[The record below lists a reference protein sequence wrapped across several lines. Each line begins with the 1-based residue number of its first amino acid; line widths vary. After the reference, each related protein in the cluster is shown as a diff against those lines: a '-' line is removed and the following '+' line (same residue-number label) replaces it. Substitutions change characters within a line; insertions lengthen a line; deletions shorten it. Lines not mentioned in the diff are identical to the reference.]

1 MLYIIADQD
10 GDEDTGNLTES
21 GEVNCK
27 RFGDH
32 FQRRRGIARVATL
45 TPRTGKGGDGTTWDN
60 RPFQT
65 ASVVSTRL
73 AKRPLVSF
81 DSIDAL
87 VESVLG
93 NIGGDE
99 HVLVVWLLEDVR
111 ALVDALAAASTFRYP
126 SSVARRVGALG
137 GGDVVEVDA
146 KSCRVVSDAIEVAE
160 SESEASESEASQD
173 EASQDEASQ
182 DEASDD
188 EAPRASEAAPRV
200 APRAAAAPRI
210 ALRPKAPEAPKAPRA
225 GTPTR
230 AGTSRAGAPRAG
242 ARRPASAP
250 RSRRREADEADE
262 QSCCVQ

>member
-21 GEVNCK
+21 GEVNCQ
-27 RFGDH
+27 RFGEH

-73 AKRPLVSF
+73 AKRPIVSF
-81 DSIDAL
+81 GSIDAL
-87 VESVLG
+87 VESVVG
-93 NIGGDE
+93 NVGGDE

-126 SSVARRVGALG
+126 GSVARRVGALG
-137 GGDVVEVDA
+137 GGDVVEIDA

-160 SESEASESEASQD
+160 SESESEAEDDASEDDASEEDASEEDASEED
-173 EASQDEASQ
+173 EA
-182 DEASDD
+182 
-188 EAPRASEAAPRV
+188 
-200 APRAAAAPRI
+200 
-210 ALRPKAPEAPKAPRA
+210 
-225 GTPTR
+225 G
-230 AGTSRAGAPRAG
+230 
-242 ARRPASAP
+242 
-250 RSRRREADEADE
+250 ADEAGAGAGAE
-262 QSCCVQ
+262 GMVPNRRLKTMTPTPAPRG